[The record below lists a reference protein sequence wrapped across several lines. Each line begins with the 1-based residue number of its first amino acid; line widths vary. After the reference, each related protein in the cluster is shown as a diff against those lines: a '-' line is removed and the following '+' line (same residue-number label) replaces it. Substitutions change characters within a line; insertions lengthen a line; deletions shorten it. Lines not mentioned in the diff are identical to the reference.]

1 MIMCDKEENI
11 STIDKIVT
19 IWCALCNHCE
29 SVVSFDY
36 AKSQYYYSCTIK
48 YFVLSCY
55 VRIANTM
62 LELSVSLATVWTKP
76 VSIGNFFHC
85 HADTRQVELFYSAAA
100 MITSNQTVKVFILPI
115 Q

>member
-1 MIMCDKEENI
+1 VHYVIIVNQLYHLIMLKA
-11 STIDKIVT
+11 STITHVQLNI
-19 IWCALCNHCE
+19 L
-29 SVVSFDY
+29 S
-36 AKSQYYYSCTIK
+36 
-48 YFVLSCY
+48 LSCY

-76 VSIGNFFHC
+76 VPIGNFFHC

-100 MITSNQTVKVFILPI
+100 MIASNQTVKVFILPI